1 MVSFNDVGSIFYLK
15 IIKNE
20 LIIFADQDHF
30 AYFHICLFAYRY
42 MALNFIWIAFFIVAF
57 AIGLIKLIFFGDT
70 EIFKIMAEGTF
81 DTSKA
86 AVMDIALP
94 LVGIMSLWLG
104 IMKIGERAGAINF
117 LSRIVGP
124 FFNRL
129 FPEVPKDHPSVGQ
142 MMMNFSANLLGLDNA
157 ATPFGLKAMNGLQE
171 LNGDKTTASNAQI
184 MFLTLHAS
192 GLTILPIAIIAQRA
206 IYHSADP
213 TDVFIPCIIATY
225 VATLAGLIVVSIKQ
239 KINLFDK
246 VVISWLGGIT
256 ALIGLMIWYFVHYL
270 NKQQIG
276 EFSKVFSNVV
286 YLTIPVLFILGGVR
300 KKINVF
306 EAFVDGAKEGFEVSV
321 KIIPYLVGLLV
332 GVSLF
337 RTCGALTYIGDGF
350 KWIFSHFPHMDT
362 RFTDVIPIAFIRP
375 LSGSGARA
383 MMLDNL
389 KTFGVDSFTG
399 HLSSVLYGTADT
411 TFYIVALYF
420 GAIGVKKTRYAVPAM
435 LIADLFGIVTAILVS
450 YLFFG

>member
-1 MVSFNDVGSIFYLK
+1 
-15 IIKNE
+15 
-20 LIIFADQDHF
+20 
-30 AYFHICLFAYRY
+30 
-42 MALNFIWIAFFIVAF
+42 MALNYIWVAFFVIAFV
-57 AIGLIKLIFFGDT
+57 IGLIKLIFFGDT
-70 EIFKIMAEGTF
+70 EIFKLMAEGTF
-81 DTSKA
+81 ETSEV
-86 AVMDIALP
+86 AVMKIALP

-129 FPEVPKDHPSVGQ
+129 FPEVPKNHPAVGQ

-171 LNGDKTTASNAQI
+171 LNKDKETASNAQL

-192 GLTILPIAIIAQRA
+192 GLTLLPIAIIAQRA
-206 IYHSADP
+206 IYKSADP

-225 VATLAGLIVVSIKQ
+225 VATVAGLIIISIKQ
-239 KINLFDK
+239 KINLFDR
-246 VVISWLGGIT
+246 VILLWLGGISMCLGL
-256 ALIGLMIWYFVHYL
+256 LIFYFTMFL

-276 EFSKVFSNVV
+276 EFSKVFSNVI
-286 YLTIPVLFILGGVR
+286 YLGIPVIFILGALR

-332 GVSLF
+332 AVSLF
-337 RTCGALTYIGDGF
+337 RTCGALTYLGHGF
-350 KWIFSHFPHMDT
+350 KWVFSHLNIDT
-362 RFTDVIPIAFIRP
+362 RFTDVLPIAFLRP

-383 MMLDNL
+383 LMLDNL
-389 KTFGVDSFTG
+389 KTFGVDSFVG

-420 GAIGVKKTRYAVPAM
+420 GAVGVKRTRYAVPAM
-435 LIADLFGIVTAILVS
+435 LIADFFGICTAIAVS

>member
-1 MVSFNDVGSIFYLK
+1 
-15 IIKNE
+15 
-20 LIIFADQDHF
+20 
-30 AYFHICLFAYRY
+30 
-42 MALNFIWIAFFIVAF
+42 MALNYIWISFFVIAFV
-57 AIGLIKLIFFGDT
+57 IGLIKLIFFGDT
-70 EIFKIMAEGTF
+70 EIFKLMAEGTF
-81 DTSKA
+81 ETSQT
-86 AVMDIALP
+86 AVMNIALP

-129 FPEVPKDHPSVGQ
+129 FPEVPKNHPAVGQ

-171 LNGDKTTASNAQI
+171 INKDKDTASNAQI
-184 MFLTLHAS
+184 MFMTLHAS
-192 GLTILPIAIIAQRA
+192 GLTLLPIAIIAQRA

-246 VVISWLGGIT
+246 VVLSWLGGIS
-256 ALIGLMIWYFVHYL
+256 LFLGLLIWYFTAFL
-270 NKQQIG
+270 NKGQIA
-276 EFSKVFSNVV
+276 EFSKVFSNVI
-286 YLTIPVLFILGGVR
+286 YITIPVLFILGGAR

-306 EAFVDGAKEGFEVSV
+306 EAFIDGAKEGFEVSV

-332 GVSLF
+332 AVSLF
-337 RTCGALTYIGDGF
+337 RTCGALTYLGDGF
-350 KWIFSHFPHMDT
+350 KWIFSHFNMDT
-362 RFTDVIPIAFIRP
+362 RFTDVLPIAFLRP

-389 KTFGVDSFTG
+389 KVFGVDSFIG

-420 GAIGVKKTRYAVPAM
+420 GAINVKKTRYAIPAM
-435 LIADLFGIVTAILVS
+435 LIADAFGITTAILIS